1 MIKKIGISPLNSC
14 EEPKLFEHAQT
25 FLEILKAQKAD
36 FTNSF
41 RSLPNYLNGAT
52 IPKDLNALTLSEELK
67 AWIRDWKSILKHHN
81 FEKNKTLEILSSSNP
96 FIIPRNHQVEKSLL
110 ESVQNYK
117 IGVTEF
123 KSFKRLVK
131 AVLEPFK
138 ENSNNRDLSLPP
150 KESEKIH
157 ETFCGT

>member
-1 MIKKIGISPLNSC
+1 M
-14 EEPKLFEHAQT
+14 
-25 FLEILKAQKAD
+25 
-36 FTNSF
+36 
-41 RSLPNYLNGAT
+41 
-52 IPKDLNALTLSEELK
+52 K

>member
-14 EEPKLFEHAQT
+14 EEPKLFKHAQT
-25 FLEILKAQKAD
+25 FLAILKAQKAD

-41 RSLPNYLNGAT
+41 RSLPNYLNGTT

-67 AWIRDWKSILKHHN
+67 AWIKDWKSILKHHN

-131 AVLEPFK
+131 ALLEPFK
-138 ENSNNRDLSLPP
+138 ENPNNRDLSLPP